1 MKFYLGSAV
10 LAIALLGACS
20 DDNSS
25 SPAPESSSA
34 QELSSSEVDSS
45 SSGEAVSSS
54 SEVVLE
60 SSSSETAPESSSEI
74 ESSESADT
82 VWNRAALT
90 WYTSWPEPG
99 SEECEDYNGCTW
111 AGWFAGL
118 EDQQTEEWVSEHNII
133 AIHEKDWDT
142 YKLKTF
148 RLRKGGYT
156 IDAVVYDKCADSDCD
171 GCCTKNAG
179 KIGFLIDIES
189 YTRARFNNYGSGI
202 VEWTCLDCK

>member
-1 MKFYLGSAV
+1 MKSFVNCV
-10 LAIALLGACS
+10 LAVALVALFAAC
-20 DDNSS
+20 DDSS
-25 SPAPESSSA
+25 STPSVPESSSA
-34 QELSSSEVDSS
+34 QDSS
-45 SSGEAVSSS
+45 SSAEQI
-54 SEVVLE
+54 E
-60 SSSSETAPESSSEI
+60 SSSAEAVPESSDAAEP
-74 ESSESADT
+74 SADT
-82 VWNRAALT
+82 VWNRAVLT

-148 RLRKGGYT
+148 RLRKGGHT
-156 IDAVVYDKCADSDCD
+156 IDAVVYDKCADDDCD

-179 KIGFLIDIES
+179 KVGFLIDIES
-189 YTRARFNNYGSGI
+189 YTRQRFNNYGSGI
-202 VEWTCLDCK
+202 VEWTCLDCE

>member
-1 MKFYLGSAV
+1 MKFYLGSAI
-10 LAIALLGACS
+10 LALALLAACS

-34 QELSSSEVDSS
+34 QESSISDV
-45 SSGEAVSSS
+45 ASSS
-54 SEVVLE
+54 SEAVQE
-60 SSSSETAPESSSEI
+60 SSSSEPAPESSAEI
-74 ESSESADT
+74 ESSESSADT

-118 EDQQTEEWVSEHNII
+118 EDQQTEEWVREHNII
-133 AIHEKDWDT
+133 SIHEKDFGK

-148 RLRKGGYT
+148 RLRQNDRT

-171 GCCTKNAG
+171 GCCTQNAG
-179 KIGFLIDIES
+179 ELGFLIDIES
-189 YTRARFNNYGSGI
+189 YTCERLSGTKDGCDGVI
-202 VEWTCLDCK
+202 EWTCLDCE

>member
-1 MKFYLGSAV
+1 MKLKWMSAIFA
-10 LAIALLGACS
+10 LAFIVACS
-20 DDNSS
+20 DDDSS
-25 SPAPESSSA
+25 TSSVPESSSA
-34 QELSSSEVDSS
+34 LE
-45 SSGEAVSSS
+45 SSS
-54 SEVVLE
+54 SEVV
-60 SSSSETAPESSSEI
+60 SSSSETLVESSSAEVAPESSAEI
-74 ESSESADT
+74 ESSESSTDT
-82 VWNRAALT
+82 VWNRAVLT

-148 RLRKGGYT
+148 RLRKGGHT

-179 KIGFLIDIES
+179 KVGFLIDIES
-189 YTRARFNNYGSGI
+189 YTRQRFNNYGSGI
-202 VEWTCLDCK
+202 VEWTCLDCE